1 MAATRISLLLAIIQL
16 RALKH
21 CSYIRALLLKLLT
34 MGGRLYPILHL
45 QILAYSTAAKKKAA
59 LPTTE
64 SPQKQRRKSCK
75 ALEVTQTRLNS
86 NMLPNEIT
94 FLARIAADTEAAKV
108 KWHINN
114 IFSLNVRCKQ
124 S

>member
-1 MAATRISLLLAIIQL
+1 
-16 RALKH
+16 
-21 CSYIRALLLKLLT
+21 

-64 SPQKQRRKSCK
+64 SPQKQRKKSCK

-108 KWHINN
+108 KGHINN